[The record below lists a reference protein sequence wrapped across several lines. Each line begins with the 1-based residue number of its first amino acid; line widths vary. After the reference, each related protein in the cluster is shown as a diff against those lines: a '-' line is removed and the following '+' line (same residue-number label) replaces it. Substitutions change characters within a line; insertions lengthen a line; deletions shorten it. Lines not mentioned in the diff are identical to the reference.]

1 MEFKVQLS
9 EPVTTKTFRGICIC
23 LIALVLFCGCAPTSD
38 AAAGD
43 LLMESGEG
51 GDEIWAVG
59 ESWDLGYGGYMLT
72 VMRMEGA
79 DSRDI
84 LLVMSKGSKGS
95 KSRAIVDR
103 MSVRDRDRYH
113 FNVDV
118 DGVSHTI
125 FETKIKMI
133 GGADV
138 NAVRLTDFR
147 LYSDGS
153 PDAESILHDSR
164 PLYVVIDYMHITADV
179 KNGYAVTSVEEKLT
193 NSHDTATD
201 DEFRFLI
208 PDGAFISGFY
218 LFIDGVEYEADVLP
232 KKEAD
237 ERFEVAVSE
246 GRTAGVLKTKK
257 ENIFSYSLSFEPH
270 QSIIVRLTYEQ
281 PVKKMLGEHE
291 YVLSLR
297 DTDVVHNVPDL
308 SVNIT
313 VTSVNRITDVKTP
326 GFDGGAVKYLS
337 STKARV
343 TYGANALP
351 DRDLIIVFTTGSTLI
366 TGEMLFYETG
376 GHGGQ
381 GYLMHIFSPSV
392 ADLETTNLSKEIIFV
407 IDRSGSMSGDKI
419 TQVKNVFTG
428 IIADLPPDDYFN
440 VIFFDNDV
448 TVFRDTLM
456 EANTWTKAEA
466 ANFVDALESGGST
479 NINDALLTAL
489 GMFEPDTGR
498 VPIIVFLTDGE
509 PTSGVTS
516 PYVIRENVKSA
527 NEAEVSV
534 FTIAF
539 GIEDEENYDF
549 LRALSLANCGTAE
562 RFYPSTN
569 AETAINTFYE
579 TIATPVI
586 TDMDFRYSDVDASD
600 IVNTG
605 YNTLFAGSDAI
616 VLARYPAGTGS
627 IDSKIDAVARTGNKE
642 FDETFS
648 VVSGSD
654 NAFIPKLWAY
664 TKIRHLMDRML
675 IEGETNSLVSG
686 VTELSLEF
694 GFVTPYTS
702 LFVEVPTT
710 IYETEP
716 SAEATAN
723 GADDADRS
731 HIDSDSAPTLCGGTE
746 TDIIIV
752 PSSQPLFGKNKPYM
766 VPLETVEE
774 QVYVVA
780 TVVATPVAV
789 ETSVKVVDV
798 AGDCAST
805 PNSAKTQTPGFG
817 VMFAA
822 IGVLVAV
829 VLLRK
834 KNG

>member
-1 MEFKVQLS
+1 MGFGIQLS
-9 EPVTTKTFRGICIC
+9 ETTRSKVFGWICIS
-23 LIALVLFCGCAPTSD
+23 LVALTMFCGCAPISD

-51 GDEIWAVG
+51 GDEILAVG
-59 ESWDLGYGGYMLT
+59 ESRDLGYGGYILT
-72 VMRMEGA
+72 VMRMEEV

-84 LLVMSKGSKGS
+84 WLVMSKGSKG
-95 KSRAIVDR
+95 RAIVDR
-103 MSVRDRDRYH
+103 VSVRDRDVYH

-138 NAVRLTDFR
+138 DAVRFTDFR

-153 PDAESILHDSR
+153 PDAESIRHDSR
-164 PLYVVIDYMHITADV
+164 PLYVVIDHLHITADV

-193 NSHDTATD
+193 NPRDTATD
-201 DEFRFLI
+201 DVFKFPI
-208 PDGAFISGFY
+208 PDGAFISGFC
-218 LFIDGVEYEADVLP
+218 LVIDGVEYEADVLP

-237 ERFEVAVSE
+237 ERFEAAVSE

-281 PVKKMLGEHE
+281 PVKKMLGEYE

-297 DTDVVHNVPDL
+297 ETDAVHNVPEL

-313 VTSVNRITDVKTP
+313 ITSVNRITDVKTP
-326 GFDGGAVKYLS
+326 GFEGTRIKYVS
-337 STKARV
+337 STEARV
-343 TYGANALP
+343 TYGAKALP
-351 DRDLIIVFTTGSTLI
+351 DRDLTIVFTTDSTSI
-366 TGEMLFYETG
+366 NGEMLFHETG
-376 GHGGQ
+376 GTGGQ
-381 GYLMHIFSPSV
+381 GYLMHVFSPSV
-392 ADLETTNLSKEIIFV
+392 ADLNTTNLSKEIIFV

-428 IIADLPPDDYFN
+428 IIADLPPDDFFN
-440 VIFFDNDV
+440 VIFFDDGV
-448 TVFRDTLM
+448 MVFRDTLM
-456 EANTWTKAEA
+456 VANAQTKAEA
-466 ANFVDALESGGST
+466 ANFVNTLESGGST
-479 NINDALLTAL
+479 NINEALLTAL

-498 VPIIVFLTDGE
+498 VPIIVFLTDGK
-509 PTSGVTS
+509 PTAGVTS
-516 PYVIRENVKSA
+516 PYVIRENVKAA
-527 NEAEVSV
+527 NEVEVSV

-549 LRALSLANCGTAE
+549 LRALSLENCGTAE

-586 TDMDFRYSDVDASD
+586 TNMDFSYSDVDASD

-605 YNTLFAGSDAI
+605 YGTLFAGSDAI
-616 VLARYPAGTGS
+616 VLAKYPAGTGS
-627 IDSKIDAVARTGNKE
+627 IDSSIDAVTRTGKRD

-648 VVSGSD
+648 VVSGSK
-654 NAFIPKLWAY
+654 NTFIPKLWAY
-664 TKIRHLMDRML
+664 TKIRRLMDQML

-702 LFVEVPTT
+702 LFVEAPTT

-716 SAEATAN
+716 SAEITTAT
-723 GADDADRS
+723 GADNSDRS
-731 HIDSDSAPTLCGGTE
+731 HIDSGSAPKIFRGTD

-752 PSSQPLFGKNKPYM
+752 PASQPLFGKNKPYM
-766 VPLETVEE
+766 MPVE
-774 QVYVVA
+774 A
-780 TVVATPVAV
+780 PVAV
-789 ETSVKVVDV
+789 ETAEAVDV
-798 AGDCAST
+798 ADERAST
-805 PNSAKTQTPGFG
+805 PDSAKTQVPGFG
-817 VMFAA
+817 VVFAA
-822 IGVLVAV
+822 IGVLIAA

>member
-1 MEFKVQLS
+1 MEFGIQLS
-9 EPVTTKTFRGICIC
+9 ETTTSKMFRGICIC
-23 LIALVLFCGCAPTSD
+23 LIALVLFCGCARISD

-51 GDEIWAVG
+51 GDEILDVG
-59 ESWDLGYGGYMLT
+59 ESRDLGYGGYVLT
-72 VMRMEGA
+72 VMRMEGM
-79 DSRDI
+79 DSREI
-84 LLVMSKGSKGS
+84 WLVMSKGGV
-95 KSRAIVDR
+95 IVHN
-103 MSVRDRDRYH
+103 MPVRDGDTYSY
-113 FNVDV
+113 NVDV
-118 DGVSHTI
+118 DGVSYTI
-125 FETKIKMI
+125 FETKIKII
-133 GGADV
+133 GGDDV
-138 NAVRLTDFR
+138 DAVRLVDFR

-153 PDAESILHDSR
+153 PDAGSIRHDNR
-164 PLYVVIDYMHITADV
+164 PLYVVIDYLHITADV

-193 NSHDTATD
+193 NSRDTATD
-201 DEFRFLI
+201 DVFRFLI
-208 PDGAFISGFY
+208 PDGAFISGFC
-218 LFIDGVEYEADVLP
+218 LVIDGVEYEAEVLP

-237 ERFEVAVSE
+237 ERFEAAVSE
-246 GRTAGVLKTKK
+246 GKTAGILKTEKA
-257 ENIFSYSLSFEPH
+257 NIFAHSLSFAPH

-281 PVKKMLGEHE
+281 PVKKMLGEYE
-291 YVLSLR
+291 YVLSMR
-297 DTDVVHNVPDL
+297 ETDAVHNVPEL

-326 GFDGGAVKYLS
+326 GFDGGDVKYIS
-337 STKARV
+337 STKARI

-351 DRDLIIVFTTGSTLI
+351 DRDITVVFTTNSTLI
-366 TGEMLFYETG
+366 NGEMLFYETG
-376 GHGGQ
+376 GHDEQ
-381 GYLMHIFSPSV
+381 GYMMHVFSPSV

-448 TVFRDTLM
+448 RAFRDTLM
-456 EANTWTKAEA
+456 AANTQTKAEA
-466 ANFVDALESGGST
+466 ANFVNALESGGGT

-489 GMFEPDTGR
+489 DMFEPDTGR
-498 VPIIVFLTDGE
+498 VPIIVFLTDGK
-509 PTSGVTS
+509 PTAGVSS
-516 PYVIRENVKSA
+516 PYVIRENVKTA

-586 TDMDFRYSDVDASD
+586 TNMDFSYSDVDSSD

-616 VLARYPAGTGS
+616 VLARYPAGTGN
-627 IDSKIDAVARTGNKE
+627 IDSNIDAVTRKGKRE
-642 FDETFS
+642 FDGTFS
-648 VVSGSD
+648 VVSSPE

-664 TKIRHLMDRML
+664 TKIRRLMDRML

-702 LFVEVPTT
+702 LFVEAPTT
-710 IYETEP
+710 IGETEP
-716 SAEATAN
+716 SAELPTKATATEDGN
-723 GADDADRS
+723 DTATAYT
-731 HIDSDSAPTLCGGTE
+731 DSDSAPVIFRGTE

-752 PSSQPLFGKNKPYM
+752 SGSQPLFGKNKPYM
-766 VPLETVEE
+766 VPTTPMVTVDGG
-774 QVYVVA
+774 YVV
-780 TVVATPVAV
+780 VTPM
-789 ETSVKVVDV
+789 EV
-798 AGDCAST
+798 AGVAGGSAGT
-805 PNSAKTQTPGFG
+805 PTPTEAKKQVPGFG
-817 VMFAA
+817 VVFAT
-822 IGVLVAV
+822 IGVLVAL

>member
-1 MEFKVQLS
+1 MKFGIQLS
-9 EPVTTKTFRGICIC
+9 ETTGSKVFGWICIS
-23 LIALVLFCGCAPTSD
+23 LIALTMFCGCARISD

-51 GDEIWAVG
+51 GDEILDVG
-59 ESWDLGYGGYMLT
+59 ESRDLGYGGYVLT
-72 VMRMEGA
+72 VMRMEEM
-79 DSRDI
+79 DSQKI
-84 LLVMSKGSKGS
+84 WLVMSKGG
-95 KSRAIVDR
+95 AIVNKVPVSEGDTYR
-103 MSVRDRDRYH
+103 C
-113 FNVDV
+113 NVDV
-118 DGVSHTI
+118 DGATYTI
-125 FETKIKMI
+125 FETKVTII
-133 GGADV
+133 GGDDV
-138 NAVRLTDFR
+138 DAVRLADFR

-153 PDAESILHDSR
+153 PDAESIRHDSS
-164 PLYVVIDYMHITADV
+164 PSHAVIDYLHITADV

-201 DEFRFLI
+201 DEFKFLI
-208 PDGAFISGFY
+208 PDGAFISGFC
-218 LFIDGVEYEADVLP
+218 LVIDGVEYEADVLP

-237 ERFEVAVSE
+237 ERFEAAVSE
-246 GRTAGVLKTKK
+246 GRTAGILKTKK
-257 ENIFSYSLSFEPH
+257 ANIFAHSLSFAPH

-281 PVKKMLGEHE
+281 PVKKMLGEYE

-297 DTDVVHNVPDL
+297 DIDAVHNVPEL
-308 SVNIT
+308 YVNIT
-313 VTSVNRITDVKTP
+313 VTSVNRIIDVKTP
-326 GFDGGAVKYLS
+326 GFDGGDVKYIS

-343 TYGANALP
+343 TYGAKALP
-351 DRDLIIVFTTGSTLI
+351 DRDLTIVFITDSTSI
-366 TGEMLFYETG
+366 NGEMLFYETD

-381 GYLMHIFSPSV
+381 GYLMHVFSPSV
-392 ADLETTNLSKEIIFV
+392 ADLGTTNLSKEIIFV

-419 TQVKNVFTG
+419 AQVKNVFTG

-448 TVFRDTLM
+448 MLFRDTLM
-456 EANTWTKAEA
+456 EANAQTKAEA
-466 ANFVDALESGGST
+466 ANFVDALESGGGT

-509 PTSGVTS
+509 PTAGVTS
-516 PYVIRENVKSA
+516 PYVIRENVKAA
-527 NEAEVSV
+527 NEVEVSV

-586 TDMDFRYSDVDASD
+586 TDMGFSYSDVDASD

-605 YNTLFAGSDAI
+605 YGTLFAGSDATT
-616 VLARYPAGTGS
+616 LARYPAGTGS
-627 IDSKIDAVARTGNKE
+627 IDSSIDAVTRTGKRE

-648 VVSGSD
+648 VVSGSE

-664 TKIRHLMDRML
+664 TKIRRLMDRML
-675 IEGETNSLVSG
+675 IEGETNSLVSE

-702 LFVEVPTT
+702 LFVEMPTT
-710 IYETEP
+710 IGETELSAEMP
-716 SAEATAN
+716 AEATAT
-723 GADDADRS
+723 GADDDTDRS
-731 HIDSDSAPTLCGGTE
+731 HTHSDSTPKIFRGSD

-752 PSSQPLFGKNKPYM
+752 PTSQPLFGKNKPYIIP
-766 VPLETVEE
+766 VEAVEE
-774 QVYVVA
+774 QEY
-780 TVVATPVAV
+780 VVATPVVV
-789 ETSVKVVDV
+789 ETPVEVVGV
-798 AGDCAST
+798 AGERAST

-817 VMFAA
+817 VVFAT
-822 IGVLVAV
+822 IGMLIAA

>member
-1 MEFKVQLS
+1 
-9 EPVTTKTFRGICIC
+9 
-23 LIALVLFCGCAPTSD
+23 
-38 AAAGD
+38 
-43 LLMESGEG
+43 MESGEG

-59 ESWDLGYGGYMLT
+59 ESRDLGYGGYMLT

-164 PLYVVIDYMHITADV
+164 PLYVVIDYLHITADV

-208 PDGAFISGFY
+208 PDGAFISGFC

-297 DTDVVHNVPDL
+297 DTDAVHNVPDL

-326 GFDGGAVKYLS
+326 GFDGGAVKYIS

-351 DRDLIIVFTTGSTLI
+351 DRDLTIVFTTGSTSI
-366 TGEMLFYETG
+366 NGEMLFYETG
-376 GHGGQ
+376 GHGGHGGQ
-381 GYLMHIFSPSV
+381 GYLMHVFSPSV
-392 ADLETTNLSKEIIFV
+392 ADLGTTNLSKEIIFV

-419 TQVKNVFTG
+419 AQVKNVFTG

-440 VIFFDNDV
+440 AIFFDNDV
-448 TVFRDTLM
+448 MVFRDALM
-456 EANTWTKAEA
+456 VANTRTKAEA
-466 ANFVDALESGGST
+466 ANFVDALESGGGT

-489 GMFEPDTGR
+489 GMFEPGTGR

-509 PTSGVTS
+509 PTAGVTS
-516 PYVIRENVKSA
+516 PYVIRENVKTA

-539 GIEDEENYDF
+539 GIEDEGNYDF
-549 LRALSLANCGTAE
+549 LRALSLENCGTAE

-579 TIATPVI
+579 TISTPVI
-586 TDMDFRYSDVDASD
+586 TNMDFSYSDVDASD

-616 VLARYPAGTGS
+616 VLAKYPSGTGS
-627 IDSKIDAVARTGNKE
+627 IDSSIDAVTRTGKKD

-648 VVSGSD
+648 VVSDSG

-664 TKIRHLMDRML
+664 TKIRHLMDQML

-731 HIDSDSAPTLCGGTE
+731 HIDSDSAPKMYRGSD
-746 TDIIIV
+746 TDVIIV
-752 PSSQPLFGKNKPYM
+752 PTSQPLFGKNKPYM
-766 VPLETVEE
+766 APLETVEE
-774 QVYVVA
+774 QVYVVATYVVA

-817 VMFAA
+817 VVVAA